1 MKGDSRLCALIVQQ
15 SGKLLN

>member
-1 MKGDSRLCALIVQQ
+1 MKGDSRLWALIAQQ